1 MSEGLINLITIKLV
15 MATFLSE
22 IKENEVGEEGTS
34 LVTINLMMDKTAGKN
49 STKKMDLDVP
59 VEFVR
64 EEMNDSI
71 FYNDES
77 GIEI

>member
-49 STKKMDLDVP
+49 SIKKMDLDVP

>member
-15 MATFLSE
+15 KATFLSE

-49 STKKMDLDVP
+49 SIKKMDLDVP